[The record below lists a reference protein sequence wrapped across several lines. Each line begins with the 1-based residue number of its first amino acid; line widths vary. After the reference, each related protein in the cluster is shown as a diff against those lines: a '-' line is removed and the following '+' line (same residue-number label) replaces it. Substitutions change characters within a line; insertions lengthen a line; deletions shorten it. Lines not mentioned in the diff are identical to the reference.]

1 MKIGDKVKL
10 EDPINGTLI
19 GIIIDKI
26 TPSCKCKGSG
36 EWVVDFEDHGKR
48 SIKVK
53 NSKFWKNKLL
63 WKSDIN
69 FRNFR
74 LFRI

>member
-26 TPSCKCKGSG
+26 TPSYKCKGSG

-53 NSKFWKNKLL
+53 NSKLKKLGDQL
-63 WKSDIN
+63 KVKPN
-69 FRNFR
+69 LLGFKFN
-74 LFRI
+74 